1 MMTES
6 TESAESLFEQGI
18 EQYKAGAAA
27 SELIPVFKEVCDRA
41 PKSSAALTCLA
52 WLYLLEDKP
61 NSALKVA
68 QKAVKLTPQDPQGRI
83 NLALA
88 MLETGK
94 KGVRD
99 HIDEALQ
106 VMMLSSDLKDE
117 VQQNLEEGLSRK
129 PEWNSLKRVH
139 KWLFE
144 S

>member
-1 MMTES
+1 MTQ
-6 TESAESLFEQGI
+6 SAESLFEQGI
-18 EQYKAGAAA
+18 ERYKAGEEA
-27 SELIPVFKEVCDRA
+27 SELIPVFKEVCDQA

-52 WLYLLEDKP
+52 WLYLLEEKP
-61 NSALKVA
+61 NSALKAA

-88 MLETGK
+88 LLETGK

-99 HIDEALQ
+99 HIEEASQ
-106 VMMLSSDLKDE
+106 TMMLSSELKEE
-117 VQQNLEEGLSRK
+117 VQKNIEEGLSRK
-129 PEWNSLKRVH
+129 PEWKNLQRVQ

>member
-1 MMTES
+1 MA
-6 TESAESLFEQGI
+6 ESAETLFEQGI
-18 EQYKAGAAA
+18 EQYKAGANA

-41 PKSSAALTCLA
+41 PKSSPALTCLA

-61 NSALKVA
+61 NAALKSA
-68 QKAVKLTPQDPQGRI
+68 QKAVKLSPQDPQGRV

-88 MLETGK
+88 LLETGK

-99 HIDEALQ
+99 HIDEAVQ
-106 VMMLSSDLKDE
+106 VMALSAELKEE

-129 PEWNSLKRVH
+129 PDWKTLQRVQ

>member
-1 MMTES
+1 MTQ
-6 TESAESLFEQGI
+6 TAESLFEQGI
-18 EQYKAGAAA
+18 EQYKAGTAA

-68 QKAVKLTPQDPQGRI
+68 QKAVKLSPQDPQSRV

-88 MLETGK
+88 LLETGK

-99 HIDEALQ
+99 HIEEANQ
-106 VMMLSSDLKDE
+106 VMMLSTELKEE
-117 VQQNLEEGLSRK
+117 VQRNIEEGLSRK
-129 PEWNSLKRVH
+129 PDWKNLQRVQ
-139 KWLFE
+139 KWLFG

>member
-1 MMTES
+1 MTE
-6 TESAESLFEQGI
+6 TAESLFEQGI
-18 EQYKAGAAA
+18 ERYKAGAEA

-68 QKAVKLTPQDPQGRI
+68 QKAVKLTPQDPQGRV

-88 MLETGK
+88 LLETGK

-99 HIDEALQ
+99 HIEEATQ
-106 VMMLSSDLKDE
+106 TMMLSSELKEE
-117 VQQNLEEGLSRK
+117 VQKNIEEGLSRK
-129 PEWNSLKRVH
+129 PDWKNLQRVH

>member
-1 MMTES
+1 MTD
-6 TESAESLFEQGI
+6 TAESLFEQGI
-18 EQYKAGAAA
+18 ERYKAGTEA

-61 NSALKVA
+61 TTALKVA
-68 QKAVKLTPQDPQGRI
+68 QKAVKLTPQDPQGRV

-88 MLETGK
+88 LLETGK
-94 KGVRD
+94 KGVRE
-99 HIDEALQ
+99 HIEEANQ
-106 VMMLSSDLKDE
+106 TMMLSSDLKEE
-117 VQQNLEEGLSRK
+117 VQKNLEEGLSRK
-129 PEWNSLKRVH
+129 PDWKNLQRVQ